1 MTQNRRK
8 EIALTGR
15 TAGRA
20 LDKLGPAA
28 ALFFVFA
35 LPGCMQNQSGQLIPM
50 WGPPPAKA
58 EPPPIA
64 PKKIESVPA
73 PEDDPNI
80 VGVRKF
86 ISQEPWL
93 SFNQEGLRQPEGF
106 KATLYLESGTTG
118 RGAFGDGTIRI
129 SLYTVDRDSKGERLK
144 LAKRWEISP
153 QDSVPWRARRPTQL
167 GWGYGLRLPWGD
179 AKLAGKEVEFVFQ
192 FVRRDG
198 AMLSAEPIRMKVP
211 PRNVRIVTRDDA
223 PDEPGADQS
232 QQAAAPAEATSRP
245 PQQTQAPVRRR
256 VSKSLP
262 PGEQ

>member
-1 MTQNRRK
+1 MTPNRLN

-20 LDKLGPAA
+20 LEKLGPAA

-35 LPGCMQNQSGQLIPM
+35 FSGCMQNQSGQFIPM
-50 WGPPPAKA
+50 WAPPKDTS
-58 EPPPIA
+58 EPPPIV
-64 PKKIESVPA
+64 PKKMESVPA
-73 PEDDPNI
+73 PADDANI

-129 SLYTVDRDSKGERLK
+129 SVYTVERDSKGERLK

-153 QDSVPWRARRPTQL
+153 QDSIPWRARRPTQL
-167 GWGYGLRLPWGD
+167 GWGYGLRLPWGE
-179 AKLAGKEVEFVFQ
+179 AKLGGKEVEFVFQ
-192 FVRRDG
+192 FVRKDG

-211 PRNVRIVTRDDA
+211 PKNMRIVTREDPQDGTA
-223 PDEPGADQS
+223 ADESPQ
-232 QQAAAPAEATSRP
+232 APAQQPAT
-245 PQQTQAPVRRR
+245 PQPAVRRR

-262 PGEQ
+262 AEPQ

>member
-1 MTQNRRK
+1 
-8 EIALTGR
+8 
-15 TAGRA
+15 
-20 LDKLGPAA
+20 
-28 ALFFVFA
+28 
-35 LPGCMQNQSGQLIPM
+35 MQNQSGQFVPM
-50 WGPPPAKA
+50 WGPAPEKS
-58 EPPPIA
+58 EPPPVVQ
-64 PKKIESVPA
+64 KKIESVPA
-73 PEDDPNI
+73 PADDPNI

-93 SFNQEGLRQPEGF
+93 SFNREGLRQPEGF

-129 SLYTVDRDSKGERLK
+129 SLYTVDRDPQGERLK

-153 QDSVPWRARRPTQL
+153 EDSMPWRARRPTQL

-211 PRNVRIVTRDDA
+211 PRNVRIVTRDDSA
-223 PDEPGADQS
+223 DEPGEAEAP
-232 QQAAAPAEATSRP
+232 QAAEQPPPAAQ
-245 PQQTQAPVRRR
+245 PQSGPPVRRR

-262 PGEQ
+262 PGAQ